1 MESGAREG
9 EWCERG
15 RVGRE
20 RVREW
25 GERER
30 KRIRAGERERERQ
43 ARDNGAR
50 ERKRVGREWVRGY
63 QKEKG

>member
-30 KRIRAGERERERQ
+30 KRIRVGRERER
-43 ARDNGAR
+43 
-50 ERKRVGREWVRGY
+50 
-63 QKEKG
+63 

>member
-9 EWCERG
+9 ELCERG

-30 KRIRAGERERERQ
+30 KRIRVGREREIGRERMRAGERERE
-43 ARDNGAR
+43 AG
-50 ERKRVGREWVRGY
+50 KR
-63 QKEKG
+63 